1 MLLASVVATTCS
13 AGVSTAT
20 VLRHGA
26 AVVPGGQLDPAAAE
40 VAVTISSLSPVSGLC
55 TVTENVTVTVAP
67 TARLPVQVSTGL
79 AYDSVPAV
87 ATASPL

>member
-1 MLLASVVATTCS
+1 MSS

-20 VLRHGA
+20 VLRHGV
-26 AVVPGGQLDPAAAE
+26 AVVPGGQDDPAAAE
-40 VAVTISSLSPVSGLC
+40 VAVTIMNLSPVSGLF

-79 AYDSVPAV
+79 VYDTVPALAV
-87 ATASPL
+87 ASPL